1 MKKQDNGE
9 VFDKEIKRWQH
20 HNPGAAA
27 TNGSA
32 SSTSD
37 LLCCFDKEKLLELAK
52 LYLDDFNHRDMVLLN
67 MNLVST

>member
-1 MKKQDNGE
+1 MYKINE
-9 VFDKEIKRWQH
+9 EAIFDKEIKRWQH

-32 SSTSD
+32 LSKGD
-37 LLCCFDKEKLLELAK
+37 LFCFFDKKLLELAK
-52 LYLDDFNHRDMVLLN
+52 LYPDDFSHRDMLLLN